1 MKQDR
6 ISKVINEVQKLPTLP
21 AVANKVTKLLK
32 DPTCTAIRVS
42 EVIDKDP
49 SLTIRVLRL
58 VNSAFYSMRTEVTNV
73 RHAVALLGFK
83 TISQMVITIS
93 VFDVF
98 KGGYGREFDRE
109 GFWKH
114 SIGCAVISQNIAQLI
129 NYAGV
134 DDCFTAGLL
143 HDIGKVVVDQYLH
156 EEMEQVIR
164 LTQERDISFADAEKE
179 IMGVT
184 HADIGGQVMNNWKI
198 PVRIMVAVKYHHN
211 VLEERGDSEDARDP
225 IVDIV
230 RLSDVM
236 CRREKIGYTG
246 DRLCPDIT
254 EELYSRLNT
263 SKEVIDQLIESCRDE
278 IEKAGIFIE
287 LT

>member
-1 MKQDR
+1 MKQDQ
-6 ISKVINEVQKLPTLP
+6 ISKIINEVQKLPTLP

-114 SIGCAVISQNIAQLI
+114 SIGCAVISQKIAQLS

-156 EEMEQVIR
+156 EEMEKVIR
-164 LTQERDISFADAEKE
+164 LTQEHEISFADAEKE
-179 IMGVT
+179 IMGVN

-198 PVRIMVAVKYHHN
+198 PARIMVAVKYHHT
-211 VLEERGDSEDARDP
+211 VLEERGNTEDARDP

-230 RLSDVM
+230 RLSDIM
-236 CRREKIGYTG
+236 CKREKIGYTG
-246 DRLCPDIT
+246 DSLLPQIT
-254 EELYSRLNT
+254 EDLYLRLNT
-263 SKEVIDQLIESCRDE
+263 SKEAIDLLIESTRDE

>member
-6 ISKVINEVQKLPTLP
+6 IRKIINDVQKLPTLP
-21 AVANKVTKLLK
+21 AIANKVTKLLK

-58 VNSAFYSMRTEVTNV
+58 VNSAFYSIRSEVTNV

-98 KGGYGREFDRE
+98 KGRYGREFDRE

-114 SIGCAVISQNIAQLI
+114 SIGCAVMSQKIAQMTD
-129 NYAGV
+129 YAGV

-143 HDIGKVVVDQYLH
+143 HDMGKVVVDQYLH
-156 EEMEQVIR
+156 EEMEKVIQ
-164 LTQERDISFADAEKE
+164 LTQEHDISFADAEKE
-179 IMGVT
+179 IMGIN
-184 HADIGGQVMNNWKI
+184 HADIGGQVMENWKI
-198 PVRIMVAVKYHHN
+198 PTPIVVAVKHHHH
-211 VLEERGDSEDARDP
+211 VLDERGNGENSRDP

-230 RLSDVM
+230 RLSDII
-236 CRREKIGYTG
+236 CKREKIGYTG
-246 DRLCPDIT
+246 DRIIPEIT
-254 EELYSRLNT
+254 DDLFSRLHINQQA
-263 SKEVIDQLIESCRDE
+263 IDNVIESSRAE
-278 IEKAGIFIE
+278 IEKAGVFIE